1 VAKDALLD
9 GLDDAQ
15 REAVTTPAVPLAI
28 FAGAGAGKTR
38 VLTHRIAWQSRHARI
53 DPAHVLAVTFTRK
66 AAGELG
72 DRLGRLGVRR
82 VTAGTFHAIALAQLR
97 RRRED
102 HRLPIPKVLDRKVRL
117 LAPLLPG
124 RGAERAVL
132 AAEVAAEIEWAKARL
147 ITPEG
152 YEEAARAARRDPPRR
167 FAEVAVLF
175 ERYERELRRRGLVDF
190 DDVIRS
196 CADALETDTE
206 FQAAQRWRFRHVFV
220 DEFQDANPAQFRL
233 VRAWLGDRR
242 DLCVVGDG
250 DQAIYGFAGADA
262 SYLTRFRELFRD
274 AFVVR
279 LTTNYRSSPQVVAA
293 ATAVLSHDGEA
304 AAVRSTK
311 PDGPLPEVSVYP
323 TDEAEARGIAR
334 ALRRA
339 YAPERRWSSM
349 AVLYRTNAQSALLEE
364 ALRREGVPFRVR
376 GGGRFL
382 ERPLVQVALDR
393 LRRRTREVPG
403 VPFAGHLEA
412 ITDEAA
418 GAPEERR
425 EHIEAI
431 ARLGHEYLA
440 ADGGGGSL
448 DGFLEFLQTTLR
460 PGDDGGGSAAN
471 AVELLSFHRAK
482 GLEFDA
488 VFLVG
493 LEQGLVPISHAETP
507 AELAEERRLL
517 YVALSR
523 AEQRLHLSWAKKRTV
538 GVRTYNRAPSRW
550 LAPIE
555 AIVASAPAGDGGEGV
570 AGPGGRARLAA
581 ARAQVAQAQRRTGAT
596 RPAAAGAPLSELLAA
611 LLEWRRDLARASG
624 VPAYVIFNNTTL
636 EAVAAKR
643 PRSRADLV
651 DIPGIGPVKL
661 ARHGQALLD
670 LVGRHPS

>member
-1 VAKDALLD
+1 VAEDPLLD

-28 FAGAGAGKTR
+28 LAGAGAGKTR
-38 VLTHRIAWQSRHARI
+38 VLTRRIAWQSRHARI

-72 DRLGRLGVRR
+72 DRLGGLGVRR

-117 LAPLLPG
+117 LAPLLPE
-124 RGAERAVL
+124 RGAERAVV

-167 FAEVAVLF
+167 FAEIAVLF

-196 CADALETDTE
+196 CGDALETDSE
-206 FQAAQRWRFRHVFV
+206 FQATQRWRFRHLFV

-233 VRAWLGDRR
+233 VRGWLGDRP
-242 DLCVVGDG
+242 DLCVVGDS

-262 SYLTRFRELFRD
+262 SYLTGFTSLFRD
-274 AFVVR
+274 GSVVR
-279 LTTNYRSSPQVVAA
+279 LGTNYRSSPQVVAA
-293 ATAVLSHDGEA
+293 AAAVLSQDGEPTG
-304 AAVRSTK
+304 VRSSQ

-323 TDEAEARGIAR
+323 TDEAEAHGVAK
-334 ALRRA
+334 AVRRA
-339 YAPERRWSSM
+339 HAPERRWSSV

-364 ALRREGVPFRVR
+364 AVRREGVPFRVR

-382 ERPLVQVALDR
+382 ERPLVQVALDM
-393 LRRRTREVPG
+393 LRRRTREMPG
-403 VPFAGHLEA
+403 LPFAGHLEA

-418 GAPEERR
+418 SAPEERR

-431 ARLGHEYLA
+431 ARLGHEYVA
-440 ADGGGGSL
+440 ADGGSGSL

-460 PGDDGGGSAAN
+460 PGDDGGATAAN
-471 AVELLSFHRAK
+471 AIELLSFHRAK
-482 GLEFDA
+482 GLEFHT
-488 VFLVG
+488 VFVVG
-493 LEQGLVPISHAETP
+493 LEQGLVPISHAQTP

-523 AEQRLHLSWAKKRTV
+523 AEQRLNLSWAKRRTV
-538 GVRTYNRAPSRW
+538 GVRTYNRAPSPW

-555 AIVASAPAGDGGEGV
+555 ATIAAARAGEDGDGAVGDR
-570 AGPGGRARLAA
+570 GRARLAA
-581 ARAQVAQAQRRTGAT
+581 ARAQVAQVQSRSGAR
-596 RPAAAGAPLSELLAA
+596 RPASDGAPLSELLAA
-611 LLEWRRDLARASG
+611 LIEWRRNLARASG
-624 VPAYVIFNNTTL
+624 VPAYVIFPNTVL

-643 PRSRADLV
+643 PRTRSDLLA
-651 DIPGIGPVKL
+651 IPGIGPVKL
-661 ARHGQALLD
+661 ARHGEALLD